1 MASRRSSSH
10 SSLSG
15 GGGAGGYRRPWQNH
29 MDMYRKVPNDILEGT
44 KRGSIL
50 SYVSLVVMVTL
61 IGYETGTCLLTLKL
75 RRRRLFTLFNRNF
88 ISTILLF
95 MITFI
100 FECEFNDTVLG
111 RCYGLAVVCF
121 IYIFLSV

>member
-10 SSLSG
+10 SSLSGG

-61 IGYETGTCLLTLKL
+61 IGYETGTCLLTLTL
-75 RRRRLFTLFNRNF
+75 RRCRLYSL
-88 ISTILLF
+88 
-95 MITFI
+95 
-100 FECEFNDTVLG
+100 
-111 RCYGLAVVCF
+111 CYRYF
-121 IYIFLSV
+121 